1 MKTTTK
7 ATHSGHGRQRG
18 QAHAL
23 RGAIGLY
30 DPFERIFAVPRALA
44 GEPFDGFAARA
55 PRRPHF

>member
-1 MKTTTK
+1 MKTTTN
-7 ATHSGHGRQRG
+7 ATLAGQGRPRG
-18 QAHAL
+18 QGHAL

-30 DPFERIFAVPRALA
+30 DPFERIFAVPRAAA